1 MEHRMT
7 NQVLDPVEEQIAGC
21 MGWGDLSTINKRWQV
36 ATCASTRNIC
46 TPKLLTK
53 KVSQMLK

>member
-36 ATCASTRNIC
+36 AACASTRNIC

-53 KVSQMLK
+53 KV